1 MKPVEVIEALLDAC
15 RLATANQVK
24 VIYGSDMQIL
34 SNLEAPEYLV
44 VLPFNAKDSLL
55 QVGVKQYDCLIA
67 CLKSIDQGEG
77 SEKRMLNDAEAL
89 ERLYDVRSWIEATD
103 GLQLT
108 VAPTYNTGYVVE
120 SLTYSGATMKFTVSS
135 NYQVC

>member
-1 MKPVEVIEALLDAC
+1 MKPVEVIEALLNAC
-15 RLATANQVK
+15 RLATANQVQ

-55 QVGVKQYDCLIA
+55 QLGVKQYDCLIA
-67 CLKSIDQGEG
+67 CLKAINQGDG

-89 ERLYDVRSWIEATD
+89 ERLYDVRSLIESTD

>member
-1 MKPVEVIEALLDAC
+1 MKPVEVIEALLNAC
-15 RLATANQVK
+15 RFSAKDQVK

-44 VLPFNAKDSLL
+44 VLPYNVDDSLL
-55 QVGVKQYDCLIA
+55 NVGVKQYVCLIA
-67 CLKSIDQGEG
+67 CLKAVDQGEG
-77 SEKRMLNDAEAL
+77 SDNRMLNDAKAL
-89 ERLYDVRSWIEATD
+89 ERLYDVRSWIESTD

-108 VAPTYNTGYVVE
+108 VAPKYNTGYQVE
-120 SLTYSGATMKFTVSS
+120 GGTYSGATMKFTVSS